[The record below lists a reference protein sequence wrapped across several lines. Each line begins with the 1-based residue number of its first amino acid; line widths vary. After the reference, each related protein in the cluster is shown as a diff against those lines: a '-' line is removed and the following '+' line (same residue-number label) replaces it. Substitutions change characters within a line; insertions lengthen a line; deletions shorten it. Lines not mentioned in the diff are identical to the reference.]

1 MSRKV
6 SGSYYSKPL
15 AVIHRDFGGICA
27 LCGEPVELEDA
38 SRDHIVARSRGGS
51 NARENIQ
58 LTHKSCN
65 NLKGDEDYPSDW
77 QKQLEAHTVIPQGY
91 RCSHCTL
98 EISKW
103 HKKHGFVSKI
113 FKRGR
118 IIALHSWC
126 NEDRIKYGRR

>member
-1 MSRKV
+1 MSRKT

-15 AVIHRDFGGICA
+15 AVIHRDFKGICA
-27 LCGEPVELEDA
+27 LCGLYVELEDA
-38 SRDHIVARSRGGS
+38 SRDHIVPRSRGGS

-77 QKQLEAHTVIPQGY
+77 QKQLAEHTVIPKGY

-98 EISKW
+98 EIDRW
-103 HKKHGFVSKI
+103 HKKNKFVSKI
-113 FKRGR
+113 FKNGR
-118 IIALHSWC
+118 IVALHKWC

>member
-15 AVIHRDFGGICA
+15 TVIHSDFKGICA
-27 LCGEPVELEDA
+27 LGGEYVPIEEA
-38 SRDHIVARSRGGS
+38 SRDHIVPRSRGGS

-77 QKQLEAHTVIPQGY
+77 QAQLAAHTVIPKGY

-98 EISKW
+98 EIQQW
-103 HKKHGFVSKI
+103 HKKNKLVAKI
-113 FKRGR
+113 FKNGR
-118 IIALHSWC
+118 IVALHAWC
-126 NEDRIKYGRR
+126 NEDRIKYGKR